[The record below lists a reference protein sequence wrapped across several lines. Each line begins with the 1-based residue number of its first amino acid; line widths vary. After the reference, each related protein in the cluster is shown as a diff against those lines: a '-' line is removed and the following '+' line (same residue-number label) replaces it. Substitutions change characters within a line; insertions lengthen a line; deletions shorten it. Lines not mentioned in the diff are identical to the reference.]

1 MKKIFELIRQHTFT
15 EILGYI
21 AFMLAIILM
30 VRVLLHM

>member
-1 MKKIFELIRQHTFT
+1 MKKLFNIIRQHTFT

-21 AFMLAIILM
+21 AFMLAIVLM